1 MAAIHLVEA
10 CYWQVGRYPIAAMGR
25 SYESSFR

>member
-10 CYWQVGRYPIAAMGR
+10 CYWQVGGCPIAAMGR